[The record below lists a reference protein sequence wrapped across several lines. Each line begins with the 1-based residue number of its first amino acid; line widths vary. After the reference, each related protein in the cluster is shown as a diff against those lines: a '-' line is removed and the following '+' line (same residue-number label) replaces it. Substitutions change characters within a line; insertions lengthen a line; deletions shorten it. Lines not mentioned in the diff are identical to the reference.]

1 MKLLLVTP
9 PYHAGVVES
18 AGRWMPLS
26 LVYLA
31 GAVRAAGIEVEIYD
45 AMTKQ
50 HSLKDM
56 ESRLLSADA
65 DCVGISTITASLPAS
80 LEVLQLVKTLK
91 PQVATIMGGVHPT
104 FCDEELFKEYGDVI
118 DFIVRGEGELTLPKL
133 LTELKENR
141 EYIETRGVSYSKGGQ
156 IFRNPGRS
164 FLSNL
169 DKLPAAWDLLDWAD
183 YQYFVIPGSR
193 LAAISTSR
201 GCSHECT
208 FCSQQKFWEKTW
220 RARSPERIV
229 AEVQML
235 KETYGANVFLIA
247 DEYPT
252 SDRERWEA
260 LLDLI
265 IERDLGI
272 YLLMETR
279 VEDILRDEQILDKY
293 HAAGVVHIYIG
304 VEATDQATL
313 DAIKKDATVEQSRR
327 AIELIRKYGMI
338 SETSF
343 VLGFPWET
351 TESIEHTF
359 NLAKHYNP
367 DFAHFLAITP
377 WPYADMYDEVKQ
389 QIEVFDY
396 AKYNLVEPIIRPEA
410 MSLEDVNQAIIDCYK
425 RYYMGK
431 AIDYVRTKDPFVRE
445 YLTRSMKLIMTNS
458 FLTKLMQRN
467 GASRE
472 FAWMKKYLDEKSP
485 REGST
490 VS

>member
-31 GAVRAAGIEVEIYD
+31 GAVREAGIDVEIYD

-56 ESRLLSADA
+56 ESTLRSIDA

-80 LEVLQLVKTLK
+80 LEVLQLAKALK
-91 PQVATIMGGVHPT
+91 PQVTTIMGGVHPT
-104 FCDEELFKEYGDVI
+104 FCDEDLLEKHGDII
-118 DFIVRGEGELTLPKL
+118 DFIIRGEGELTLASL
-133 LTELKENR
+133 LKELNEGR
-141 EYIETRGVSYSKGGQ
+141 KHIETRGISFVKDDAV
-156 IFRNPGRS
+156 IRTPGRP
-164 FLSNL
+164 FIPDL
-169 DKLPAAWDLLDWAD
+169 DSLPAAWDLVDWED
-183 YQYFVIPGSR
+183 YQYFVIPDSR

-220 RARSPERIV
+220 RARSPESV
-229 AEVQML
+229 AAELEML
-235 KETYGANVFLIA
+235 KETYGVNVFLIS

-252 SDRERWEA
+252 SDKERWET

-265 IERDLGI
+265 IERNLDI

-279 VEDILRDEQILDKY
+279 VEDIVRDEQILDKY
-293 HAAGVVHIYIG
+293 REAGVVHIYIG
-304 VEATDQATL
+304 IEATDQETL

-327 AIELIRKYGMI
+327 AIELIREHGMI

-351 TESIEHTF
+351 NESIEQTF
-359 NLAKHYNP
+359 DLAKHYNP

-377 WPYADMYDEVKQ
+377 WPYADMYEEVKQ

-396 AKYNLVEPIIRPEA
+396 AKYNLVEPIIRPET
-410 MSLEDVNQAIIDCYK
+410 MSLEDVNQAIVDCYK

-431 AIDYVRTKDPFVRE
+431 AIDYVRTRDPFVRE

-472 FAWMKKYLDEKSP
+472 FTWMKKYISAA
-485 REGST
+485 EG
-490 VS
+490 